1 MKTFAVVLCSALLSS
16 VSLVNAEDIQ
26 LLLPQNNVSSR
37 PVLEFRARD
46 PSLGDDG
53 REVSAVGH
61 AYVLLGRE
69 LDNGLTLFNEIKGF
83 YPAKNDVV
91 HFAYGKG
98 AVKQTLDDAS
108 QDVVFRVYITPLQET
123 KIRDIFKK
131 WEDKSYSLALRN
143 CVDFTRAVARGASLE
158 VPFIGG
164 DLSQEFPS
172 VFVRLLKQSNDKNA
186 PLRANIRQETGPAVS
201 PQAPQTGGGFSAP
214 EIAQKYR
221 DRQGP
226 VTAPQTPIIIPPS
239 GQLPTPIVVVP
250 PPTPPPPPPPPPYQ
264 QQQPIYM
271 SPQR

>member
-1 MKTFAVVLCSALLSS
+1 MKAFAVILCSALLSS
-16 VSLVNAEDIQ
+16 VSLAYAEDIQ

-46 PSLGDDG
+46 PSLGGDG
-53 REVSAVGH
+53 RGSSAVGH

-69 LDNGLTLFNEIKGF
+69 LNDGLILFNEVKGF

-91 HFAYGKG
+91 HYMFGKG

-108 QDVVFRVYITPLQET
+108 QDVRFRVYITPLQET
-123 KIRDIFKK
+123 KIRAVFKK
-131 WEDKSYSLALRN
+131 WEDKNYNLALQN
-143 CVDFTRAVARGASLE
+143 CVDFTRAVAREANLE

-172 VFVRLLKQSNDKNA
+172 VFVRLLKQSNDKNT
-186 PLRANIRQETGPAVS
+186 PLRTNIRQETGPAVS
-201 PQAPQTGGGFSAP
+201 PQVPQTGGGLSAP
-214 EIAQKYR
+214 EIAQKHR
-221 DRQGP
+221 EIQGP
-226 VTAPQTPIIIPPS
+226 VTVPQTPIIIPPP

-250 PPTPPPPPPPPPYQ
+250 PPTPPTPPQPPYQ
-264 QQQPIYM
+264 QQQPIYT